1 MPACAAH
8 PRKLAKIERRLFMSV
23 KSLQKQLLAAIAMV
37 VVAAI
42 AMSSATF
49 AWFVNN
55 ARVTATDVSVKAS
68 TAYSLLISPKGGTAA
83 TWGTTASLKKTMT
96 ALTPVSTIGEVATSE
111 ITLTKAVA
119 ADGSTPATAAVGI
132 GDGTTVAIGD
142 VRFVTNTK
150 WEKNYVTGVSEVSKT
165 SKVSEATEDLVS
177 TYFYSETFYL
187 KAAQAG
193 DIYLDST
200 GIGIAWN
207 NWDTTKN
214 TVSDTTTFFTLA
226 EFMGTAENST
236 NKVSVPTLP
245 DNATEETKSAAEQYK
260 ADLDSAR
267 ALLKTLRVG
276 LLVTNTT
283 TSNDTHTWHE
293 YQLATGA
300 ISSAVYTTKNED
312 ANADGITK
320 AVSAK
325 DSKGNTATA
334 SDPQVDDIANAS
346 KTMADNKTI
355 ADYAIEGSETSMTQ
369 VAKDSIADVIASVA
383 ANNEVQVDLYVW
395 MEGCDTDTIA
405 ANITSFSGTGISG
418 LQLGFCLG
426 EKSGS

>member
-1 MPACAAH
+1 
-8 PRKLAKIERRLFMSV
+8 MSV

-37 VVAAI
+37 IVAAI

-68 TAYSLLISPKGGTAA
+68 TAYSLLISPKGGTDA

-111 ITLTKAVA
+111 ITLTVA
-119 ADGSTPATAAVGI
+119 DSAQKVDAVGI
-132 GDGTTVAIGD
+132 GDGTKVAVGD

-165 SKVSEATEDLVS
+165 STVSEATEDLVS

-369 VAKDSIADVIASVA
+369 VATGSIADVIASVA